1 MANDDPPLPG
11 FSGTGDSL
19 YGSFRRER
27 AQKLGGFKRESVK
40 IGTGG
45 SGFFSGGVF
54 SSGGMRLQLG
64 VALTLSIAAGSVAG
78 VILGGKTGVKP
89 GLEAGSRLDAAMLAP
104 NGPPTANAAA
114 QTDPTPEMAHML
126 DEMRGLRAQI
136 EQLRHGVETART
148 ADRSRAQ
155 ETAHDASLE
164 ARQQALDQTT
174 ATLPQLA
181 EIDARLA
188 RLERSGADTTPVGS
202 IAKPARA
209 GNGAA
214 GPRPKSSIKASPGAA
229 DTRLSHLLAM
239 C

>member
-1 MANDDPPLPG
+1 MANEDPPLPS
-11 FSGTGDSL
+11 FSGGEDSL

-78 VILGGKTGVKP
+78 VVLGGKTGVKP
-89 GLEAGSRLDAAMLAP
+89 GLEAGSRFDAAMLAP
-104 NGPPTANAAA
+104 GESATAQVSA
-114 QTDPTPEMAHML
+114 QIDPTPEMARML
-126 DEMRGLRAQI
+126 DEVRGLRAQI
-136 EQLRHGVETART
+136 EQLRHGVETARS

-155 ETAHDASLE
+155 ETARDASLE
-164 ARQQALDQTT
+164 AQQQALDQTT
-174 ATLPQLA
+174 ATLAAKLS
-181 EIDARLA
+181 EIDSRLA
-188 RLERSGADTTPVGS
+188 RLERSGADATPVGS

-209 GNGAA
+209 GHA
-214 GPRPKSSIKASPGAA
+214 GK
-229 DTRLSHLLAM
+229 TRARDVR
-239 C
+239 

>member
-19 YGSFRRER
+19 YGSFKREPT
-27 AQKLGGFKRESVK
+27 QKLGGFKRESVK

-45 SGFFSGGVF
+45 GGFFGGGVF

-78 VILGGKTGVKP
+78 AILGGKTGVKQ
-89 GLEAGSRLDAAMLAP
+89 GLEAGSRVEAAMLAP
-104 NGPPTANAAA
+104 SGPANA
-114 QTDPTPEMAHML
+114 QTDPAPEMARML
-126 DEMRGLRAQI
+126 DDLRGLRAQI

-148 ADRSRAQ
+148 AERARTQ
-155 ETAHDASLE
+155 ETARDASLE

-174 ATLPQLA
+174 AKLA
-181 EIDARLA
+181 EIDSRLA
-188 RLERSGADTTPVGS
+188 RLERSGVDTTPVGS

-209 GNGAA
+209 AHVG
-214 GPRPKSSIKASPGAA
+214 KSRARDA
-229 DTRLSHLLAM
+229 R
-239 C
+239 

>member
-1 MANDDPPLPG
+1 MEALMANEDPPLPG

-89 GLEAGSRLDAAMLAP
+89 GLEAGSRFDAAMLAP
-104 NGPPTANAAA
+104 GESATAQVAA
-114 QTDPTPEMAHML
+114 QTNPTPEMARML
-126 DEMRGLRAQI
+126 DEVRGLRAQI

-148 ADRSRAQ
+148 ADRARAQ
-155 ETAHDASLE
+155 ETARDASLE
-164 ARQQALDQTT
+164 AQQQALDQTT
-174 ATLPQLA
+174 ATLAAKLS
-181 EIDARLA
+181 EIDSRLA

-209 GNGAA
+209 GHAV
-214 GPRPKSSIKASPGAA
+214 KARA
-229 DTRLSHLLAM
+229 REVR
-239 C
+239 

>member
-11 FSGTGDSL
+11 FSGTKDSL
-19 YGSFRRER
+19 YGSFTRER

-40 IGTGG
+40 VGTGDG
-45 SGFFSGGVF
+45 GFFRGGVF

-104 NGPPTANAAA
+104 SGLLSAEVAA
-114 QTDPTPEMAHML
+114 QTAPAPEMARML
-126 DEMRGLRAQI
+126 DEVRGLRAQI

-155 ETAHDASLE
+155 ETARDASLE
-164 ARQQALDQTT
+164 PQQQALDQTT
-174 ATLPQLA
+174 AALA
-181 EIDARLA
+181 ARLGEIDSRLA
-188 RLERSGADTTPVGS
+188 RLERSGVDPTPVGS
-202 IAKPARA
+202 IPKRAPAGHAGKVRA
-209 GNGAA
+209 
-214 GPRPKSSIKASPGAA
+214 REV
-229 DTRLSHLLAM
+229 R
-239 C
+239 

>member
-1 MANDDPPLPG
+1 MANEDPPLPG

-89 GLEAGSRLDAAMLAP
+89 GLEAGSRLDSAMIAP
-104 NGPPTANAAA
+104 SEPPTAQAVA
-114 QTDPTPEMAHML
+114 QTGATPEMARML
-126 DEMRGLRAQI
+126 DEVRGLRAQI
-136 EQLRHGVETART
+136 EQFRHGVETART
-148 ADRSRAQ
+148 ADRARAQ
-155 ETAHDASLE
+155 ETARDASLE
-164 ARQQALDQTT
+164 AREQALDQTT
-174 ATLPQLA
+174 ASLA
-181 EIDARLA
+181 AKLSEIDSRLA

-209 GNGAA
+209 GHAV
-214 GPRPKSSIKASPGAA
+214 KARA
-229 DTRLSHLLAM
+229 REVR
-239 C
+239 

>member
-27 AQKLGGFKRESVK
+27 AQRLGGFKRESVK

-45 SGFFSGGVF
+45 GGFFSGGVF
-54 SSGGMRLQLG
+54 SSGGLRLQLG

-89 GLEAGSRLDAAMLAP
+89 GLEAGSRLDSAMIAP
-104 NGPPTANAAA
+104 SEPPTAQAVA
-114 QTDPTPEMAHML
+114 QTGPTPEMARML
-126 DEMRGLRAQI
+126 DEVRGLRAQI
-136 EQLRHGVETART
+136 EQLRHGVETARA
-148 ADRSRAQ
+148 ADHVRAQ
-155 ETAHDASLE
+155 EMTRDASLE
-164 ARQQALDQTT
+164 AREQALDQTT
-174 ATLPQLA
+174 ATLAAKLA
-181 EIDARLA
+181 EIDSRLA

-209 GNGAA
+209 GHAV
-214 GPRPKSSIKASPGAA
+214 KARA
-229 DTRLSHLLAM
+229 REVR
-239 C
+239 

>member
-104 NGPPTANAAA
+104 NGLPNANAAA

-164 ARQQALDQTT
+164 ARQQALDQHAPPNSPRSIRGWPGWSAPAPIRRPSARSPSPRAPGHG
-174 ATLPQLA
+174 ATG
-181 EIDARLA
+181 RV
-188 RLERSGADTTPVGS
+188 RKVR
-202 IAKPARA
+202 
-209 GNGAA
+209 
-214 GPRPKSSIKASPGAA
+214 
-229 DTRLSHLLAM
+229 
-239 C
+239 

>member
-1 MANDDPPLPG
+1 MANEDPPLPG

-89 GLEAGSRLDAAMLAP
+89 GLEAGSRFDAAMLAP
-104 NGPPTANAAA
+104 GESATAQVAA
-114 QTDPTPEMAHML
+114 QTNPTPEMARML
-126 DEMRGLRAQI
+126 DEVRGLRAQI

-148 ADRSRAQ
+148 ADR
-155 ETAHDASLE
+155 
-164 ARQQALDQTT
+164 ARRQFGGAATSARPNDRHARRQAFRD
-174 ATLPQLA
+174 
-181 EIDARLA
+181 RF
-188 RLERSGADTTPVGS
+188 
-202 IAKPARA
+202 
-209 GNGAA
+209 AA
-214 GPRPKSSIKASPGAA
+214 GPAGALRRRCDARRLDRQARARRSCRKGPRPRGSIKASREPP

>member
-27 AQKLGGFKRESVK
+27 AQRLGGFKRESVK

-45 SGFFSGGVF
+45 GGFFSGGVF
-54 SSGGMRLQLG
+54 SSGGLRLQLG

-89 GLEAGSRLDAAMLAP
+89 GLEAGSRLDAAMIAP
-104 NGPPTANAAA
+104 SEPPTAQAVA
-114 QTDPTPEMAHML
+114 QTGATPEMARML
-126 DEMRGLRAQI
+126 DEVRGLRAQI
-136 EQLRHGVETART
+136 EQLRHGVETARA
-148 ADRSRAQ
+148 ADHVRAQ
-155 ETAHDASLE
+155 ETTRDASLE
-164 ARQQALDQTT
+164 AREQALDQTT
-174 ATLPQLA
+174 ATLAAKLA
-181 EIDARLA
+181 EIDSRLA

-209 GNGAA
+209 GHAV
-214 GPRPKSSIKASPGAA
+214 KARA
-229 DTRLSHLLAM
+229 REVR
-239 C
+239 

>member
-1 MANDDPPLPG
+1 MANEDPPLPG

-89 GLEAGSRLDAAMLAP
+89 GLEAGSRLDSAMIAP
-104 NGPPTANAAA
+104 SEPPTAQAVA
-114 QTDPTPEMAHML
+114 QTGATPEMARML
-126 DEMRGLRAQI
+126 DEVRGLRAQI
-136 EQLRHGVETART
+136 EQLRHGVEIARA
-148 ADRSRAQ
+148 ADHVRAQ
-155 ETAHDASLE
+155 ETTRDASLE
-164 ARQQALDQTT
+164 AREQALDQTT
-174 ATLPQLA
+174 ATLAAKLA
-181 EIDARLA
+181 EIDSRLA

-209 GNGAA
+209 GHAV
-214 GPRPKSSIKASPGAA
+214 KARAQEV
-229 DTRLSHLLAM
+229 R
-239 C
+239 

>member
-78 VILGGKTGVKP
+78 VILGGNTGVKP

-104 NGPPTANAAA
+104 NGLPTANAAA

-155 ETAHDASLE
+155 ETARDASLE

-174 ATLPQLA
+174 AKLA

-214 GPRPKSSIKASPGAA
+214 GRVRKV
-229 DTRLSHLLAM
+229 R
-239 C
+239 

>member
-1 MANDDPPLPG
+1 MEALMANEDPPLPG

-89 GLEAGSRLDAAMLAP
+89 GLEAGSRFDAAMLAP
-104 NGPPTANAAA
+104 GESATAQVSA
-114 QTDPTPEMAHML
+114 QIDPTPEMARML
-126 DEMRGLRAQI
+126 DEVRGLRAQI
-136 EQLRHGVETART
+136 EQLRHGVETARA
-148 ADRSRAQ
+148 ADHVRAQ
-155 ETAHDASLE
+155 ETTRDASLE
-164 ARQQALDQTT
+164 AREQALDQTT
-174 ATLPQLA
+174 ATLAAKLA
-181 EIDARLA
+181 EIDSRLA

-209 GNGAA
+209 GHAVKARA
-214 GPRPKSSIKASPGAA
+214 GEVR
-229 DTRLSHLLAM
+229 
-239 C
+239 

>member
-1 MANDDPPLPG
+1 MANEDPPLPG

-89 GLEAGSRLDAAMLAP
+89 GLEAGSRFDAAMLAP
-104 NGPPTANAAA
+104 GESATAQVAA
-114 QTDPTPEMAHML
+114 QTNPTPEMARML
-126 DEMRGLRAQI
+126 DEVRGLRAQI

-148 ADRSRAQ
+148 ADRGRAQ
-155 ETAHDASLE
+155 ETARDASLE
-164 ARQQALDQTT
+164 AQQQALDQTT
-174 ATLPQLA
+174 ATLAAKLA
-181 EIDARLA
+181 EIDSRLA
-188 RLERSGADTTPVGS
+188 RLERSGADATPVGS

-209 GNGAA
+209 GHAVNARA
-214 GPRPKSSIKASPGAA
+214 RQV
-229 DTRLSHLLAM
+229 R
-239 C
+239 

>member
-78 VILGGKTGVKP
+78 VILGGNTGVKP

-104 NGPPTANAAA
+104 NGPPNANAAA
-114 QTDPTPEMAHML
+114 QTDPTPEMARML

-155 ETAHDASLE
+155 ETARDASLE

-174 ATLPQLA
+174 AK
-181 EIDARLA
+181 AR
-188 RLERSGADTTPVGS
+188 RDRF
-202 IAKPARA
+202 
-209 GNGAA
+209 AA
-214 GPRPKSSIKASPGAA
+214 GPAGALRRRYDARRLDRQARARREWRCGTRPKSSIKASPGAA

>member
-1 MANDDPPLPG
+1 MANEDPPLPG

-89 GLEAGSRLDAAMLAP
+89 GLEAGSRFDAAMLAP
-104 NGPPTANAAA
+104 G
-114 QTDPTPEMAHML
+114 ES
-126 DEMRGLRAQI
+126 AQI
-136 EQLRHGVETART
+136 EQFRHGVETART
-148 ADRSRAQ
+148 ADRARAQ
-155 ETAHDASLE
+155 ETARDASLE
-164 ARQQALDQTT
+164 AREQALDQTT
-174 ATLPQLA
+174 ASLA
-181 EIDARLA
+181 AKLSEIDSRLA
-188 RLERSGADTTPVGS
+188 RLERSGADATPVGS

-209 GNGAA
+209 GHAV
-214 GPRPKSSIKASPGAA
+214 KARA
-229 DTRLSHLLAM
+229 REVR
-239 C
+239 

>member
-1 MANDDPPLPG
+1 MEALMANEDPPLPG

-89 GLEAGSRLDAAMLAP
+89 GLEAGSRFDAAMLAP
-104 NGPPTANAAA
+104 GESATAQVAA
-114 QTDPTPEMAHML
+114 QSDPTPEMARML
-126 DEMRGLRAQI
+126 DEVRGLRAQI
-136 EQLRHGVETART
+136 EQFRHGVETART
-148 ADRSRAQ
+148 ADRARSQ
-155 ETAHDASLE
+155 ETARDASLE
-164 ARQQALDQTT
+164 AREQALDQTT
-174 ATLPQLA
+174 ASLA
-181 EIDARLA
+181 AKLSEIDSRLA
-188 RLERSGADTTPVGS
+188 RLERSGADATPVGS

-209 GNGAA
+209 GHAV
-214 GPRPKSSIKASPGAA
+214 KARA
-229 DTRLSHLLAM
+229 REVR
-239 C
+239 

>member
-1 MANDDPPLPG
+1 MEALMANDDPPLPG
-11 FSGTGDSL
+11 FSGTEDSL

-27 AQKLGGFKRESVK
+27 AQKLGGFKRESVT

-45 SGFFSGGVF
+45 GGFFSGGVF

-89 GLEAGSRLDAAMLAP
+89 GLEAGSRLETAMLAP
-104 NGPPTANAAA
+104 SGPPTAEVAA
-114 QTDPTPEMAHML
+114 QTDSTSEMARTL
-126 DEMRGLRAQI
+126 DEVRGLRAQI

-155 ETAHDASLE
+155 ETARDASLE
-164 ARQQALDQTT
+164 AQQQALDQTT
-174 ATLPQLA
+174 ATLAAKLA
-181 EIDARLA
+181 EIDSRLA

-209 GNGAA
+209 GHA
-214 GPRPKSSIKASPGAA
+214 GKARA
-229 DTRLSHLLAM
+229 REVR
-239 C
+239 